1 LASTTNN
8 SSNNPAIAINGLVK
22 RFPNN
27 VQAVRGVDLEIESGS
42 FVVILGPSGA
52 GKSTLLRCVNGLE
65 TPSAGE
71 ITVCGRR
78 VTKGNL
84 RAIRTE
90 VAMVFQHFNLVGRLN
105 VMANVLCGRLGKRT
119 TLGSL
124 FYLLRREDRTI
135 AERALRRVGLVDKAW
150 ERADHLSGGQQQ
162 RVGIARAL
170 AQEPVIVLADEPV
183 ASLDPAISGEI
194 LNLLREIQRRDG
206 ITMVVSLHQV
216 EFARRF
222 AERVI
227 GLNDGKI
234 VFDGDV
240 GDLTDDVLT
249 AIYGRALDDS
259 KA

>member
-1 LASTTNN
+1 MASATNS
-8 SSNNPAIAINGLVK
+8 SSNNPAIAITGLIK
-22 RFPNN
+22 RFPND
-27 VQAVRGVDLEIESGS
+27 VQALRGVDLEIEPGS

-71 ITVCGRR
+71 ITVLGRR

-90 VAMVFQHFNLVGRLN
+90 CAMVFQHFNLVGRLN

-124 FYLLRREDRTI
+124 FYLLRREDRAI
-135 AERALRRVGLVDKAW
+135 AERALCRVGLVDKAW

-170 AQEPVIVLADEPV
+170 AQEPAIVLADEPV
-183 ASLDPAISGEI
+183 ASLDPAISSEI
-194 LNLLREIQRRDG
+194 LDLLREIQRRDG

-240 GDLTDDVLT
+240 SQLTDEALA
-249 AIYGRALDDS
+249 AIYGRALDETR
-259 KA
+259 A